1 MKRNLLIMVIVVV
14 VALGAGLFNRETCS
28 TDQGP
33 RRAVEMYLTSL
44 KNYQFEDA
52 FDHVTGR
59 MTDNQGREEWAASQ
73 RRVFEY
79 GEVEMEDPDVRAPHR
94 AVRNFFFCD
103 ASAVVPNVLKAKDK
117 FNNQGSTE
125 FELYTV
131 VLEGGAWKLDE
142 QELLYE
148 EEGIR
153 KWFPNDEIPNYQ
165 DQL

>member
-1 MKRNLLIMVIVVV
+1 MKRSLLVMVIVVV

-28 TDQGP
+28 NDQGP

-44 KNYQFEDA
+44 KNYNFEDA
-52 FDHVTGR
+52 FDHVTSR

-73 RRVFEY
+73 LRVFEY
-79 GEVEMEDPDVRAPHR
+79 GEVEMDDPDVRAPHR
-94 AVRNFFFCD
+94 AVKNLFFCD

-131 VLEGGAWKLDE
+131 VLEEGAWKLDE

-153 KWFPNDEIPNYQ
+153 KWFPNDEIPDYQ
-165 DQL
+165 SQL

>member
-1 MKRNLLIMVIVVV
+1 MKRNLLVIVVV
-14 VALGAGLFNRETCS
+14 VAIALGAGLFNREICS
-28 TDQGP
+28 NDQGP

-44 KNYQFEDA
+44 KDYNFEDA
-52 FDHVTGR
+52 YDHVTSR
-59 MTDNQGREEWAASQ
+59 MTDDQGREEWAGSQ

-79 GEVEMEDPDVRAPHR
+79 GEVEMESPDVRAPHR
-94 AVRNFFFCD
+94 AIKSVFFCE
-103 ASAVVPNVLKAKDK
+103 ASAIVPNVLKAKDK

-131 VLEGGAWKLDE
+131 VLEGDAWKLDE

-153 KWFPNDEIPNYQ
+153 KWFPNDPNPDFQ
-165 DQL
+165 GQL